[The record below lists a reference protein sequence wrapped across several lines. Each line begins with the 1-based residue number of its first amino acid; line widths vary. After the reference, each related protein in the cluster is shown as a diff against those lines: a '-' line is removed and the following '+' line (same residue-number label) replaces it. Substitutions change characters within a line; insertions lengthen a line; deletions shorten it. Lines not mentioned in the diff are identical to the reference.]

1 MTYLPRLAVI
11 TPPAVE
17 PVVYTEAKTHMR
29 VTGTSEDAYIT
40 ILCGVARRYL
50 EEIQNRSYITQT
62 LELTLDAFPDADY
75 IRLPRA
81 PLASVTSVK
90 YTPDSTGVAVT
101 LSSGEYYADTKSI
114 PGQIV
119 LRSDGE
125 WPSDTLITVG
135 GVVIQYVAGYGAA
148 STSVPSTI
156 LHALKFLIAH
166 WFENRESMGATISGA
181 PLSALPVGLQSLIMI
196 DRVVEF
202 P

>member
-17 PVVYTEAKTHMR
+17 PVLYTEVKTHMR
-29 VTGTSEDAYIT
+29 VTSSAEDSHIT
-40 ILCGVARRYL
+40 ILCGLARRYL
-50 EEIQNRSYITQT
+50 EEVQNRAFINQT
-62 LELTLDAFPDADY
+62 LELTLDEFPSEDY

-81 PLASVTSVK
+81 PLSSITSVK

-101 LSSGEYYADTKSI
+101 LSSGEYYADTKST

-156 LHALKFLIAH
+156 IHAIKFLVAH
-166 WFENRESMGATISGA
+166 WYEIRQPVGDTVGQLSQL
-181 PLSALPVGLQSLIMI
+181 PLSLQALIAI